1 MRLCSLLFF
10 LLRFFVTKENG
21 AIFAPL
27 YAIAV
32 KEE

>member
-1 MRLCSLLFF
+1 MICFSEN
-10 LLRFFVTKENG
+10 FFVRKEKD